1 MNSKIFFNSTL
12 YFLFILF
19 PLLIIFGSGL
29 LNLFSIIF
37 SFYAVINS
45 KLILKLILSKRKI
58 FIYLLFSLLAIF
70 PYNNFNISLDFQSSF
85 WKSIFFLRFILMT
98 FGIIIFLSK
107 SQFYELKFKNY
118 YLFFLIIISIDVLNE
133 YFTGTNFF
141 GNSTEYTGRIS
152 SFTNTELI
160 IGYIFCFLTLIC
172 FDKLLNINKKFY
184 IIILLFFILLVSFI
198 IGERSN
204 FLKLFFLL
212 LFSYSFLYLR
222 ENNFKLLNFLKSI
235 IVLLICSILFVIA
248 VKNTKQASK
257 MFIKIEKIS
266 NFKNIINNSKHIP
279 HYSTALKIFYNNPI
293 FGIGI
298 NNFEKESK
306 KNIYSEKKYKY
317 NDNRSSTHPH
327 QIYFE
332 MLSETGLIGTLY
344 FLILFV
350 WSIFLSIKNY
360 LKEKNIQIFSH
371 FILNLFFIFP
381 ILPSG
386 SFFGTVYGL
395 PFWFNF
401 AILIYISQKKE
412 IDNELKN

>member
-29 LNLFSIIF
+29 LNLFSVIF

-45 KLILKLILSKRKI
+45 KLILKLILSKKKI

-70 PYNNFNISLDFQSSF
+70 PYSNLNISLDFQSSF

-107 SQFYELKFKNY
+107 SQFHELKFKNY

-160 IGYIFCFLTLIC
+160 IGYIFCFLALFC

-222 ENNFKLLNFLKSI
+222 EYNFKPLNFLKSI
-235 IVLLICSILFVIA
+235 IVLLICSIVFIIA
-248 VKNTKQASK
+248 VKNTKQANK
-257 MFIKIEKIS
+257 MFVKIEKIS
-266 NFKNIINNSKHIP
+266 NFEDTINNSKHIP

-317 NDNRSSTHPH
+317 NENRSSTHPH

-412 IDNELKN
+412 IDKELKN

>member
-29 LNLFSIIF
+29 LNLFSVIF

-45 KLILKLILSKRKI
+45 KLILKLILSKKKI

-70 PYNNFNISLDFQSSF
+70 PYSNLNISLDFQSSF

-107 SQFYELKFKNY
+107 SQFHELKFKNY

-141 GNSTEYTGRIS
+141 GNITEYTGRIS

-172 FDKLLNINKKFY
+172 FDKFLNINKKFY

-235 IVLLICSILFVIA
+235 IVLLICSIVFIIA
-248 VKNTKQASK
+248 VKNTKQANK
-257 MFIKIEKIS
+257 MFVKIEKIS
-266 NFKNIINNSKHIP
+266 NFEDTINNSKHIP

>member
-29 LNLFSIIF
+29 LNLFSVIF

-45 KLILKLILSKRKI
+45 KLILKLILSKKKI

-70 PYNNFNISLDFQSSF
+70 PYSNLNISLDFQSSF

-107 SQFYELKFKNY
+107 SQFHELKFKNY

-317 NDNRSSTHPH
+317 NENRSSTHPH

-332 MLSETGLIGTLY
+332 MLSETGLIGTSY

-371 FILNLFFIFP
+371 IILYLFFIFP

>member
-29 LNLFSIIF
+29 LNLFSVIF

-45 KLILKLILSKRKI
+45 KLILKLILSKKKI

-70 PYNNFNISLDFQSSF
+70 PYSNLNISLDFQSSF

-172 FDKLLNINKKFY
+172 FDKFLNINKKFY

-266 NFKNIINNSKHIP
+266 NFKKIINNSKHIP

-306 KNIYSEKKYKY
+306 KKIYSEKKYKY
-317 NDNRSSTHPH
+317 NENRSSTHPH

-332 MLSETGLIGTLY
+332 MLSEIGLIGTLY

-350 WSIFLSIKNY
+350 WSIYLSVNNY
-360 LKEKNIQIFSH
+360 LKENNIQIFPH
-371 FILNLFFIFP
+371 FMLNLFFIFP

>member
-1 MNSKIFFNSTL
+1 MSSKTFFNSTL

-107 SQFYELKFKNY
+107 SQFHELKFKNY
-118 YLFFLIIISIDVLNE
+118 YLFFLVIISIDVLNE

-141 GNSTEYTGRIS
+141 GNSAEYTGRIS

-160 IGYIFCFLTLIC
+160 IGYIFCFLALFC

-184 IIILLFFILLVSFI
+184 VIILLFFILMISFI

-222 ENNFKLLNFLKSI
+222 ENNFKPLSFLKSI
-235 IVLLICSILFVIA
+235 IVLLICSTLFIIA
-248 VKNTKQASK
+248 IKNTKQASK

-266 NFKNIINNSKHIP
+266 NFENIINNSKHIP

-306 KNIYSEKKYKY
+306 KKIYSEKKYKY
-317 NDNRSSTHPH
+317 NENRSSTHPH

-332 MLSETGLIGTLY
+332 MLSEIGLIGTLY

-350 WSIFLSIKNY
+350 WSIYLSVNNY
-360 LKEKNIQIFSH
+360 LKENNIQIFSH

-401 AILIYISQKKE
+401 AILIYISQKGE
-412 IDNELKN
+412 IDNELNN

>member
-1 MNSKIFFNSTL
+1 MSSKTFFNSTL

-70 PYNNFNISLDFQSSF
+70 PYNNFHISLDFQSSF

-107 SQFYELKFKNY
+107 SQFHELKFKNY

-141 GNSTEYTGRIS
+141 GNSAEYTGRIS

-160 IGYIFCFLTLIC
+160 IGYIFCFLALFC

-184 IIILLFFILLVSFI
+184 VIILLFSILMISFI

-222 ENNFKLLNFLKSI
+222 ENNFKPLSFLKSI
-235 IVLLICSILFVIA
+235 IVLLICSTLFIIA
-248 VKNTKQASK
+248 IKNTKQASK

-266 NFKNIINNSKHIP
+266 NFENIINNSKHIP

-298 NNFEKESK
+298 NNFEEESK
-306 KNIYSEKKYKY
+306 KKIYSEKKYKY
-317 NDNRSSTHPH
+317 NENRSSTHPH

-332 MLSETGLIGTLY
+332 MLSEIGLIGTLY
-344 FLILFV
+344 FLILFL
-350 WSIFLSIKNY
+350 WSIYLSVNNY
-360 LKEKNIQIFSH
+360 LKENNIQIFSH

-412 IDNELKN
+412 IDNELNN

>member
-1 MNSKIFFNSTL
+1 MNLKIFFNSTL

-29 LNLFSIIF
+29 LNLFSVIF
-37 SFYAVINS
+37 SFYAIVNF

-58 FIYLLFSLLAIF
+58 FIYLIFSLLAVF
-70 PYNNFNISLDFQSSF
+70 PYNNLNISLDFQSSF

-98 FGIIIFLSK
+98 FGIIIFFSK
-107 SQFYELKFKNY
+107 SQLFELKFKNY
-118 YLFFLIIISIDVLNE
+118 YLFFLIIISIDVINE

-160 IGYIFCFLTLIC
+160 IGYIFCFLSLFC

-184 IIILLFFILLVSFI
+184 IIILLLFILLISFI

-212 LFSYSFLYLR
+212 LFSYSFIYLR
-222 ENNFKLLNFLKSI
+222 ENNFKPLNFLKSI
-235 IVLLICSILFVIA
+235 IVLLICSILFIIA

-266 NFKNIINNSKHIP
+266 NFQNIINNSKHTP
-279 HYSTALKIFYNNPI
+279 HYATALKIFYNNPI

-306 KNIYSEKKYKY
+306 KKIYSEKKYKY
-317 NDNRSSTHPH
+317 NENRSSTHPH

-332 MLSETGLIGTLY
+332 MLSEIGLIGTLY
-344 FLILFV
+344 FLILFI
-350 WSIFLSIKNY
+350 WSIYLSVNNY
-360 LKEKNIQIFSH
+360 LKENNIQIFSH

>member
-45 KLILKLILSKRKI
+45 KLILKLILSKKKI

-70 PYNNFNISLDFQSSF
+70 PYSNLNISLDFQSSF